1 MAEARPLLDP
11 RPAISLATARPPA
24 EVEARL
30 REALSPEQ
38 GGMVARMRDRRPL
51 AGAQQGER
59 WVLRRRVIY
68 PDPWRP
74 EIHLQVKPERE
85 GSRIEAELRWTSRAQ
100 TATRLWL
107 GLTGLVAGGLT
118 ALVLAGPLHPQ
129 AMILVALAVLYAA
142 FPWLDLRV
150 EARATRQVL
159 ARVLV

>member
-11 RPAISLATARPPA
+11 RPAISLATARPPT

-38 GGMVARMRDRRPL
+38 GSLVARLRDRRPL
-51 AGAQQGER
+51 AGSRQGEA
-59 WVLRRRVIY
+59 WVLRRRVAY

-74 EIHLQVKPERE
+74 EIHLHLKPERE
-85 GSRIEAELRWTSRAQ
+85 GSRIVAELRWPPRAR
-100 TATRLWL
+100 TATRIWL

-150 EARATRQVL
+150 EARATRNVL
-159 ARVLV
+159 ARALV